1 MKKLTSALLIAGFT
15 AASSSL
21 WAGDVSSGE
30 GLYTSCAS
38 CHGAQAQ
45 GQGMFPALNNLSQE
59 EFIES
64 MNYYK
69 AGDQDALQGLDRGL
83 GEGNYGIM
91 APNAAS
97 LSDSDI
103 KDLAAYID
111 SL

>member
-1 MKKLTSALLIAGFT
+1 MKQLTSALLIACFT
-15 AASSSL
+15 AASSATL
-21 WAGDVSSGE
+21 AGDVSSGK

-45 GQGMFPALNNLSQE
+45 GQGMFPPLNNLSE
-59 EFIES
+59 EEIITS
-64 MNYYK
+64 MGYYK
-69 AGDQDALQGLDRGL
+69 SGDQESLQALGRGL
-83 GEGNYGIM
+83 GEGNYAIM

-103 KDLAAYID
+103 ADLAAYIN

>member
-15 AASSSL
+15 AASSAAF
-21 WAGDVSSGE
+21 AGDVSSGE

-45 GQGMFPALNNLSQE
+45 GQGMFPPLNNLSEE
-59 EFIES
+59 EFITS
-64 MNYYK
+64 MGYYK
-69 AGDQDALQGLDRGL
+69 SGDQDALQALGRGL

-97 LSDSDI
+97 LSQSDI
-103 KDLAAYID
+103 EDLAAYVN